1 MKSEIYNALATINR
15 GFDVAL
21 ESLTI
26 LEQAGVL
33 SNDYV
38 QQHFFLNKLETRSK
52 FQGASVS
59 ATKKSGL
66 PPSQLRNIATTLVF
80 IGENAEKLRNKSA
93 TTPQHRNIATSQQT
107 SF

>member
-26 LEQAGVL
+26 LEQEGVL

-38 QQHFFLNKLETRSK
+38 QQQKESAETLRAGMNAVILNKLETREIADREH
-52 FQGASVS
+52 FARMQS
-59 ATKKSGL
+59 ATETR
-66 PPSQLRNIATTLVF
+66 LR
-80 IGENAEKLRNKSA
+80 S
-93 TTPQHRNIATSQQT
+93 
-107 SF
+107 

>member
-26 LEQAGVL
+26 LEQEGVL

-38 QQHFFLNKLETRSK
+38 T
-52 FQGASVS
+52 A
-59 ATKKSGL
+59 
-66 PPSQLRNIATTLVF
+66 
-80 IGENAEKLRNKSA
+80 AER
-93 TTPQHRNIATSQQT
+93 IC
-107 SF
+107 

>member
-59 ATKKSGL
+59 ATKNLGY
-66 PPSQLRNIATTLVF
+66 PPLNSATSLQPLYLLAKTLKNSATSPQQLRNIA
-80 IGENAEKLRNKSA
+80 K
-93 TTPQHRNIATSQQT
+93 SQQT